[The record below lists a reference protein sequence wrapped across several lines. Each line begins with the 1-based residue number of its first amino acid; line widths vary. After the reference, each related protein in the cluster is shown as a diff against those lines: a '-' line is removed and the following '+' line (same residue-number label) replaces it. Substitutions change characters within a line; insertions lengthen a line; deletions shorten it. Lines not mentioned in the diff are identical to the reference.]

1 LPVSVSVYTHSRPI
15 AAPGRDKTTTCLFTP
30 PGLAF
35 TITNSIGFSTWGGG
49 MKRREKLSSIA
60 AAVLFAALCSA
71 TSALPVVAQEPPAA
85 SAAVP
90 QAGSFLLTVFLR
102 HDQTKTVDQINE
114 HLKQTGWYDK
124 FPPDGVDIVAW
135 YVMMGIGQ
143 VVILRVPAEKL
154 RDTNRVIEQAAW
166 GGYRTEFY
174 PTYDFKPVWDAI
186 PHRRP

>member
-1 LPVSVSVYTHSRPI
+1 
-15 AAPGRDKTTTCLFTP
+15 
-30 PGLAF
+30 
-35 TITNSIGFSTWGGG
+35 
-49 MKRREKLSSIA
+49 MKRREKLSSTA
-60 AAVLFAALCSA
+60 VAVLFAGLCSA
-71 TSALPVVAQEPPAA
+71 TNALPVAAQEPPAA

-124 FPPDGVDIVAW
+124 FPPDGVEIVAW

-154 RDTNRVIEQAAW
+154 RDTNRVIEQTAW

-186 PHRRP
+186 PHHRP

>member
-1 LPVSVSVYTHSRPI
+1 
-15 AAPGRDKTTTCLFTP
+15 
-30 PGLAF
+30 
-35 TITNSIGFSTWGGG
+35 
-49 MKRREKLSSIA
+49 MKRRKQKSLIA
-60 AAVLFAALCSA
+60 AALPFAVLCAAAAPLA
-71 TSALPVVAQEPPAA
+71 AMAQAPPEA

-124 FPPDGVDIVAW
+124 FPPDGVEIVAW

-154 RDTNRVIEQAAW
+154 RDTNRVIEQTAW

-174 PTYDFKPVWDAI
+174 PTYDFKPVWDAV
-186 PHRRP
+186 PHHRP